1 MPAGTRKLSAGV
13 ALNRSP
19 RGAAPKKRQKG
30 SAMGRRIDTVACVML
45 LGLAAVAGFKPAIVH
60 AAPADPTV
68 QSSDTAEPKTSG
80 SKNRASAKFG
90 VKSATG
96 HSGEKAK
103 NHGASLNGAT
113 SAKVVKSPATKFAVV
128 HGASSLSARSHVAHE
143 AEVRPSAGTR
153 TALTKNSLALRRS
166 RPSAATHATLTKNT
180 LALRESRGG
189 THRSLA
195 KNAAASANVKNAKVH
210 LAMVTP
216 DASAGRTVKAATKKP
231 TKSSSFNKASPVRK
245 VSAKK
250 VKKPKH
256 RGAHRT

>member
-1 MPAGTRKLSAGV
+1 
-13 ALNRSP
+13 
-19 RGAAPKKRQKG
+19 
-30 SAMGRRIDTVACVML
+30 MGRRIDTVACAVL
-45 LGLAAVAGFKPAIVH
+45 FGLATAAGFKPAIVH

-68 QSSDTAEPKTSG
+68 QSSDTAESKTSG
-80 SKNRASAKFG
+80 SKNRASAKFS
-90 VKSATG
+90 VAKSATG

-103 NHGASLNGAT
+103 NHAASPNSAT
-113 SAKVVKSPATKFAVV
+113 SAKVVKSPATKFAAL

-180 LALRESRGG
+180 LALHESRGG

-216 DASAGRTVKAATKKP
+216 DASAGRTVKTAIKKP
-231 TKSSSFNKASPVRK
+231 AKSSSFNKASPVRK

-250 VKKPKH
+250 GKKPKH

>member
-1 MPAGTRKLSAGV
+1 
-13 ALNRSP
+13 
-19 RGAAPKKRQKG
+19 
-30 SAMGRRIDTVACVML
+30 MGRRIDTVACVML

-180 LALRESRGG
+180 LALREFPRRHAPIAGEERRRLGKCEKCEGASRDGDTRCIGG
-189 THRSLA
+189 AYGQSRNQKARQILLIQQGLAGPEGIGQKGQKAEAPRRSP
-195 KNAAASANVKNAKVH
+195 NIE
-210 LAMVTP
+210 
-216 DASAGRTVKAATKKP
+216 
-231 TKSSSFNKASPVRK
+231 
-245 VSAKK
+245 
-250 VKKPKH
+250 
-256 RGAHRT
+256 

>member
-1 MPAGTRKLSAGV
+1 
-13 ALNRSP
+13 
-19 RGAAPKKRQKG
+19 
-30 SAMGRRIDTVACVML
+30 MGRRIDTVACVML

-68 QSSDTAEPKTSG
+68 QSSDTAESKTSG

-90 VKSATG
+90 VVKSATG

-103 NHGASLNGAT
+103 NHRASLNDAT
-113 SAKVVKSPATKFAVV
+113 SAKVLKSPATKFAAV

-143 AEVRPSAGTR
+143 AEIRPSAGTR
-153 TALTKNSLALRRS
+153 AALTKDSLALRRS
-166 RPSAATHATLTKNT
+166 RPSAATHATLAKNT
-180 LALRESRGG
+180 LALHESHASGG

-195 KNAAASANVKNAKVH
+195 KNTVASANVKNAKVH

-216 DASAGRTVKAATKKP
+216 DASAGRTVKSAIKKP
-231 TKSSSFNKASPVRK
+231 AKTSSFNKASPVRK

-256 RGAHRT
+256 HGTHRT

>member
-1 MPAGTRKLSAGV
+1 
-13 ALNRSP
+13 
-19 RGAAPKKRQKG
+19 
-30 SAMGRRIDTVACVML
+30 MGRRIDTVACVML

-103 NHGASLNGAT
+103 NHRASLNDAT
-113 SAKVVKSPATKFAVV
+113 LAKVLKSPVTKFAAV

-143 AEVRPSAGTR
+143 AEIRPSAGTR
-153 TALTKNSLALRRS
+153 AALTKNSLALRRS
-166 RPSAATHATLTKNT
+166 RPSAATHATLAKNT
-180 LALRESRGG
+180 LALHEFHAPGG

-195 KNAAASANVKNAKVH
+195 KNTVASANVKNAKVH

-216 DASAGRTVKAATKKP
+216 DASAGRTVKSAIKKP
-231 TKSSSFNKASPVRK
+231 AKTSSFNKASPVRK

-256 RGAHRT
+256 HGTHRT